1 MQFDVQSV
9 IRRIEIRL
17 AEIGMTK
24 QEFYEKS
31 GISSGSF
38 SQWNTGKHAPSIKKV
53 QRAASVIGVTTEYL
67 LYGVDPMPDFAVK
80 SPIVA
85 RINALLAAKGIP
97 KQQFYK
103 DCGITSASY
112 SLWNTGK
119 TSPSM
124 KNLKIIAEYLGVSVA
139 DLLPEVCAPHAV
151 CARQIAHDE
160 PLQAQADIHLV
171 PALPGR
177 LFDSP
182 DGAVPDLL
190 PGGIWIEIRKAHTE
204 HSFDVSSMGFF
215 AF

>member
-119 TSPSM
+119 TNPSM
-124 KNLKIIAEYLGVSVA
+124 KNLKIIAEYLAVSVA
-139 DLLPEVCAPHAV
+139 DLLP
-151 CARQIAHDE
+151 DE
-160 PLQAQADIHLV
+160 ELV
-171 PALPGR
+171 PQEGIKKDPIPKDEVE
-177 LFDSP
+177 DSETAELREIWGSA
-182 DGAVPDLL
+182 DKSERRDLL
-190 PGGIWIEIRKAHTE
+190 EMARMLKNRRKQN
-204 HSFDVSSMGFF
+204 G
-215 AF
+215 

>member
-53 QRAASVIGVTTEYL
+53 QRASSAIGVTTEYL

-103 DCGITSASY
+103 DCSITSASY
-112 SLWNTGK
+112 SLWNAGK
-119 TSPSM
+119 TNPSM

-139 DLLPEVCAPHAV
+139 DLLP
-151 CARQIAHDE
+151 DE
-160 PLQAQADIHLV
+160 ELV
-171 PALPGR
+171 PQEVIKKDPI
-177 LFDSP
+177 P
-182 DGAVPDLL
+182 KDGAEGSAKQKLL
-190 PGGIWIEIRKAHTE
+190 DALDGLSDSQIEKLIGIIEEAKKLL
-204 HSFDVSSMGFF
+204 
-215 AF
+215 